1 MKKKGLL
8 SGLLVVGLLATASP
22 AAAAP
27 MEPYIHG
34 TPVTI
39 HVDGEYLPTDVD
51 PVIDNG
57 RTLVPLRAA
66 GEAVGAEVSW
76 DQPTQTA
83 TVSKDGLTVS
93 FRLGSITYFVN
104 GESRLTDVP
113 PQMKNNRTMLP
124 IRVLAEAIGAEVTW
138 NQDLL
143 DVAITT
149 NGQIITIPHAGLV
162 DSAAL
167 DAEYLLRK
175 YYVAPDPSDPFVGTW
190 KRTVQTGNQ
199 PPATYYEF
207 ISKLSNGQYSYYRL
221 NISQDYSVCTV
232 PIVILFRETGETV
245 QNGNVF
251 RRSDNDIPTYFRG
264 PAMGFTS
271 EGYSDYII
279 GQDDTLIC
287 TSTTSTLGGQHE
299 TFYLY
304 DISHRVVDQ

>member
-1 MKKKGLL
+1 MKKKSLLSELLIAGLL
-8 SGLLVVGLLATASP
+8 ITSTP

-27 MEPYIHG
+27 MEPYIQG

-51 PVIDNG
+51 PVIENG

-83 TVSKDGLTVS
+83 TVSKDDMTVS
-93 FRLGSITYFVN
+93 FKLGSITYFVN

-124 IRVLAEAIGAEVTW
+124 IRVLAEAIGANVTW
-138 NQDLL
+138 NQNLL

-149 NGQIITIPHAGLV
+149 NGQIISIPHAGLV
-162 DSAAL
+162 DPDAL

-175 YYVAPDPSDPFVGTW
+175 YYVAPDSTDPFVGTW
-190 KRTVQTGNQ
+190 KRTVQVGNQ

-207 ISKLSNGQYSYYRL
+207 ISKMSTGQYSYYRL
-221 NISQDYSVCTV
+221 NISQDYAVCTV
-232 PIVILFRETGETV
+232 PIVILFHETGDV
-245 QNGNVF
+245 IQSGSVF
-251 RRSDNDIPTYFRG
+251 RRSDNMIPTYFRG

-271 EGYSDYII
+271 EGYADYII

-287 TSTTSTLGGQHE
+287 TSTTSTLGGQSQ

>member
-124 IRVLAEAIGAEVTW
+124 IRVLAEAIGANVTW
-138 NQDLL
+138 NQKML

-149 NGQIITIPHAGLV
+149 NGQIITIPHAGLT
-162 DSAAL
+162 DPAAL

-175 YYVAPDPSDPFVGTW
+175 YYVAPDPNDPFVGTW
-190 KRTVQTGNQ
+190 KRTVQPSNQ
-199 PPATYYEF
+199 PPTTYYEF
-207 ISKLSNGQYSYYRL
+207 ISKLSNDEYSYYRL
-221 NISQDYSVCTV
+221 MVTPDYAVCTV
-232 PIVILFRETGETV
+232 PTIILFKESGETV
-245 QNGNVF
+245 QNDTVF
-251 RRSDNDIPTYFRG
+251 RRSNNMTTTYFRG

-271 EGYSDYII
+271 AGYIDYSL
-279 GQDDTLIC
+279 GQNDTLIA
-287 TSTTSTLGGQHE
+287 TSITSTLFGQTE
-299 TFYLY
+299 TSYIY
-304 DISHRVVDQ
+304 EVYSRVVE